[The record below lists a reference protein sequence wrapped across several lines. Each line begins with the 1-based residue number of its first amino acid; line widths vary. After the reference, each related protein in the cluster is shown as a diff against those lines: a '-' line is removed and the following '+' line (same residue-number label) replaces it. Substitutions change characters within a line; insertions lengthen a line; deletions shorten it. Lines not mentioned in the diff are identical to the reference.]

1 MVYTLFFLVSSTT
14 FLLTLLDAV
23 DTVDNGA
30 ALGACCGVLLG
41 APDLGA
47 AVDFF
52 TGILLCIK

>member
-1 MVYTLFFLVSSTT
+1 LFFLVSSTT